1 MISCAEGSTKTP
13 TEQVAKKKDVKK
25 YGMPLPLHVGEQRL
39 PDALEA
45 FFKGEPERKKKRSLL
60 FLLLELEVHSVHSL
74 TLLLLNAR
82 DRAPLVEWG

>member
-1 MISCAEGSTKTP
+1 MILCAKGSTKTP

-45 FFKGEPERKKKRSLL
+45 FFKGEPERKRGASY
-60 FLLLELEVHSVHSL
+60 FSSGAGS
-74 TLLLLNAR
+74 TLCTLPDTTAAKCQR
-82 DRAPLVEWG
+82 PSPSC